1 MADRREVGIYYNR
14 KTQEYMVRLGTETE
28 VAAFGRDSYPLVH
41 YHPNPTGALTFRLPS
56 QMDFDSMY
64 LASGAGPVRQFVE
77 FDIPGVGRGR
87 TEFGIDLASS
97 EPVYVR
103 IHHPNG
109 GDQQTI
115 RFRDTGDYATYW
127 GERAIY
133 VEPNSPVHKQMLDD
147 IGQWIRERRGASGE
161 LEAPEG
167 PRSAMARTSGRN
179 PAGQAAAQRDFAR
192 NRSELDALLGP
203 SARRSAA
210 LSEPPAT
217 SAVVDAAKARFDAG
231 QAQPG
236 DLGIIMDKATADM
249 RAVIELS
256 EGGLGPAACADYCN
270 LERYSNRRNRLGIH
284 NIAVVKISS
293 WLLGKEASDGIITT
307 IFGGPA
313 SAGGRRCGGRAVA
326 ADAAR
331 RFEVSVSFVVKLMQR
346 WRRGGTVAPE
356 RYGGWKRS
364 ALAAHAGRVHDLLR
378 GEP

>member
-28 VAAFGRDSYPLVH
+28 VAAFGRDWYPLVH
-41 YHPNPTGALTFRLPS
+41 YQPNPTGALTFRLPS

-109 GDQQTI
+109 DQQTI

-133 VEPNSPVHKQMLDD
+133 VEPDSPVHKQMLDD

-161 LEAPEG
+161 LEAPKARAARWRGLPDGIRRARRPHNATSRATAGARCAAG
-167 PRSAMARTSGRN
+167 PG
-179 PAGQAAAQRDFAR
+179 
-192 NRSELDALLGP
+192 
-203 SARRSAA
+203 ARRSAA
-210 LSEPPAT
+210 LSEPPT

-270 LERYSNRRNRLGIH
+270 L
-284 NIAVVKISS
+284 
-293 WLLGKEASDGIITT
+293 
-307 IFGGPA
+307 
-313 SAGGRRCGGRAVA
+313 
-326 ADAAR
+326 AAR
-331 RFEVSVSFVVKLMQR
+331 GVVPTSILALLKNGSQSVRVDAISAQVLARSFPRPSDQ
-346 WRRGGTVAPE
+346 P
-356 RYGGWKRS
+356 
-364 ALAAHAGRVHDLLR
+364 LAAHQFGIIRAPAKSRIVDTTFAQFLQPGSPDVKQGGKVLPVASSTRR
-378 GEP
+378 RAPPSRANWWAAAPSS

>member
-1 MADRREVGIYYNR
+1 
-14 KTQEYMVRLGTETE
+14 
-28 VAAFGRDSYPLVH
+28 
-41 YHPNPTGALTFRLPS
+41 
-56 QMDFDSMY
+56 MY

-109 GDQQTI
+109 DQQTI

-133 VEPNSPVHKQMLDD
+133 VEPDSPVHKQMLDD

-167 PRSAMARTSGRN
+167 PRSAMARTSGRD

-203 SARRSAA
+203 GARRSAA
-210 LSEPPAT
+210 LSEPPT

-270 LERYSNRRNRLGIH
+270 LAARGWSRPRSSPCSRT
-284 NIAVVKISS
+284 AVSLSGSMRFRPRCSRGASPVRAISLWPRISS
-293 WLLGKEASDGIITT
+293 G
-307 IFGGPA
+307 
-313 SAGGRRCGGRAVA
+313 
-326 ADAAR
+326 
-331 RFEVSVSFVVKLMQR
+331 SFV
-346 WRRGGTVAPE
+346 RRASRASPTRPSHSSSRLV
-356 RYGGWKRS
+356 
-364 ALAAHAGRVHDLLR
+364 LR
-378 GEP
+378 T